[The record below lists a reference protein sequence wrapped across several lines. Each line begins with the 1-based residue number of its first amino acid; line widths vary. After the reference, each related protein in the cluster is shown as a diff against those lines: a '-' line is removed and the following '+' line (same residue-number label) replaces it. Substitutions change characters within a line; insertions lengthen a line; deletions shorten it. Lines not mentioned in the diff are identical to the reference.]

1 MKHIWTLVVLL
12 ITAQFTTA
20 QTTENFVIPLSN
32 PGERGLLEIGLI
44 NGDILVTSYDGQEV
58 MVTATIEN
66 DNMVKSRNPER
77 DREERSDA
85 PPGMKRISGS
95 SVEIGA
101 EEEDNRVEIH
111 TESWKKPTNLSVK
124 VPENFDLKL
133 NTIHGVIQINNISGK
148 MDISNVNGSILMDQI
163 TGSVLANTVN
173 GEVKVNF
180 LKANSDPM
188 SFATLNGDVDITL
201 PSNIKAT
208 ALLKTDRGEIFTD
221 FDMPT
226 ESAREETKEND
237 DKYSVRINS
246 YIKGKINGGGT
257 EFTFKSMTGNII
269 IRKGK

>member
-1 MKHIWTLVVLL
+1 MKNAWTLIVAL
-12 ITAQFTTA
+12 IIAQVTVA

-32 PGERGLLEIGLI
+32 PGERGMLEVGLI

-58 MVTATIEN
+58 MVTATIE
-66 DNMVKSRNPER
+66 DGNMVNSRNHEHER
-77 DREERSDA
+77 DENNTP

-101 EEEDNRVEIH
+101 EEEDNVVEIH
-111 TESWKKPTNLSVK
+111 TESWKKPTNLNIK
-124 VPENFDLKL
+124 VPENFDLEL
-133 NTIHGVIQINNISGK
+133 HTVHGIIQISNISGK

-163 TGSVLANTVN
+163 SGSVLANTVN

-180 LKANSDPM
+180 IEVDTEPM

-201 PSNIKAT
+201 PANTKAT
-208 ALLKTDRGEIFTD
+208 ALLKTDRGEIYTD

-226 ESAREETKEND
+226 ESAREETKETD
-237 DKYSVRINS
+237 DKYSVRINA
-246 YIKGKINGGGT
+246 YIKGKINGGGS
-257 EFTFKSMTGNII
+257 EFTFKSMTGDII